1 MSRKKRSK
9 KTVNAPVT
17 HRIADSAQQVWLA
30 GLGALAKAQEEGG
43 RAFESLVEAGE
54 ELETRTREFAQHAAD
69 EVREKTHAA
78 GESAQENVDRFEQAL
93 DKKLAKSLDKFSVP
107 SKDEFDALTQRLDE
121 LAKSVESLA
130 KPKKVKSVSKPKS
143 SGKSHKNSD

>member
-9 KTVNAPVT
+9 KTVDAPVT

-54 ELETRTREFAQHAAD
+54 ELEIRTRDLARQAAD
-69 EVREKTHAA
+69 EVKERTRSA
-78 GESAQENVDRFEQAL
+78 GESAQENADRFEQVL
-93 DKKLAKSLDKFSVP
+93 EKRLAKSLDKFGVP
-107 SKDEFDALTQRLDE
+107 SKDQFDALSQRLDE
-121 LAKSVESLA
+121 LAESVETLGT
-130 KPKKVKSVSKPKS
+130 PKKAKSA
-143 SGKSHKNSD
+143 GKAKLKGKT